1 MENSRNRNDTGS
13 FKSSPLKNPT
23 GTAAF
28 TEGVDQESA
37 TASASNNTNAFAE
50 SVIVRSGQRLVANP
64 NRGSSKRNLL
74 YQNFEDGKHV

>member
-13 FKSSPLKNPT
+13 LKSSPLKNPT
-23 GTAAF
+23 GAAAF
-28 TEGVDQESA
+28 TEGVDQES
-37 TASASNNTNAFAE
+37 ASASNNTNAFAE
-50 SVIVRSGQRLVANP
+50 SVIIRSGQRLVANP